1 MTLEQAIAEMQKVF
15 NAEMQEMFKKLEELK
30 NE

>member
-15 NAEMQEMFKKLEELK
+15 NEEMQKMLKKLEEAS
-30 NE
+30 ND

>member
-1 MTLEQAIAEMQKVF
+1 MTLKQAIAEMQKVF
-15 NAEMQEMFKKLEELK
+15 NEEMELMLKKLEEAS

>member
-15 NAEMQEMFKKLEELK
+15 NEEMQKMLKKLKEAS
-30 NE
+30 ND

>member
-15 NAEMQEMFKKLEELK
+15 NEEMQKMLKKLEEAS

>member
-1 MTLEQAIAEMQKVF
+1 MTLKQAIAEMQKVF
-15 NAEMQEMFKKLEELK
+15 NEEMQKMLKKLEEAS

>member
-15 NAEMQEMFKKLEELK
+15 NAEMQEMFRKLEELK
-30 NE
+30 ND

>member
-15 NAEMQEMFKKLEELK
+15 NEEMQKMVKKLKEAS
-30 NE
+30 ND